1 MSELFL
7 LVGLANVPGRAVQI
21 DRAARAPPLESAGP
35 DQDKP
40 RGDRALDR

>member
-1 MSELFL
+1 MSELL
-7 LVGLANVPGRAVQI
+7 LLLGLPDVPGRAVQI
-21 DRAARAPPLESAGP
+21 DRAARAPSLESPGP